1 MKIKRTAQ
9 LVARDVPYIVQP
21 KKALQT
27 LRQRYGVSDH
37 RDLASSHL
45 FEQFKTNSI
54 EFPYVRANDIEDG
67 RVVVLLSTAQYYAVD
82 SKGTV
87 RSFLP
92 SILEFKVRHLLGQ
105 PRKENVHQEQAY
117 FAEVKALLEDQYPM
131 SLETAKVA
139 EKPKAMTE
147 STSFVNKSPNT
158 QALKAA
164 QTSAQDYWEGMAD
177 SAVEEGGVL
186 GFPKY
191 LGSKAM
197 GALANVGHGVIQSVG
212 DLSNS
217 KGVQEGPELSAQ
229 DAKAVE
235 ALNEANPQS
244 IKDNLEYG
252 GFIYQNPNGTYDYTT
267 PLQGADK
274 SFDLTAAED
283 LVPKGSVIVGN
294 YHTHGDY
301 SIYDQETGAFI
312 RTGDPARD
320 DLNSDNF
327 SSGDIR
333 VCTINAERG
342 YLGTPSGV
350 FRAYDPIEKRDY
362 VIKP

>member
-1 MKIKRTAQ
+1 MPGKRHSDGKEVLRTGKLAPFI
-9 LVARDVPYIVQP
+9 LVEDSCKLWR
-21 KKALQT
+21 T
-27 LRQRYGVSDH
+27 L
-37 RDLASSHL
+37 
-45 FEQFKTNSI
+45 N
-54 EFPYVRANDIEDG
+54 
-67 RVVVLLSTAQYYAVD
+67 
-82 SKGTV
+82 
-87 RSFLP
+87 RSFP
-92 SILEFKVRHLLGQ
+92 
-105 PRKENVHQEQAY
+105 
-117 FAEVKALLEDQYPM
+117 
-131 SLETAKVA
+131 
-139 EKPKAMTE
+139 
-147 STSFVNKSPNT
+147 
-158 QALKAA
+158 
-164 QTSAQDYWEGMAD
+164 
-177 SAVEEGGVL
+177 
-186 GFPKY
+186 
-191 LGSKAM
+191 
-197 GALANVGHGVIQSVG
+197 
-212 DLSNS
+212 NS

-333 VCTINAERG
+333 VCTINAEKG